1 VLDQHAWLTRAID
14 SVEMSFCLQSRLQA
28 RGKCACQMASD
39 NLRAI
44 GKRRAIL
51 LFNVILAKEN

>member
-1 VLDQHAWLTRAID
+1 
-14 SVEMSFCLQSRLQA
+14 
-28 RGKCACQMASD
+28 MASD